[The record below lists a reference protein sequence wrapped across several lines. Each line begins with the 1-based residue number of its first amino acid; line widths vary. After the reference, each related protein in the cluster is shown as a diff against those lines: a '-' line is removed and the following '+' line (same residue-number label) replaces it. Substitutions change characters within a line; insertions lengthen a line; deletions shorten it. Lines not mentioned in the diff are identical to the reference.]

1 MRKIIVIPARYAST
15 RLPGKPLIDIQ
26 GKPMIQRVYEQA
38 AGSAIEE
45 VIVATDDVRIEDCL
59 KTLNYNVCMTKA
71 DHPSGTDRL
80 AEVADILALDA
91 EDIIINVQ
99 GDEPLIPHAV
109 IEQVAGLLEANPEAS
124 VATLS
129 TPITDPDTLQNSN
142 VVKVVSS
149 KSGRALYFS
158 RAPIAWHRDSN
169 NHQDVNN
176 LDAFPYQRHIGIY
189 AYRAGFLRAY
199 ANWAPCALEQTESLE
214 QLRALFNDHIIQVAE
229 ACEQVPE
236 GIDTADD
243 LAAIRNLLAE

>member
-59 KTLNYNVCMTKA
+59 KALNYNVCMTKA

-129 TPITDPDTLQNSN
+129 TPITDPDTLQNPN

-149 KSGRALYFS
+149 DSGRALYFS

-169 NHQDVNN
+169 NHQDANK
-176 LDAFPYQRHIGIY
+176 LDTFPYQRHIGIY

-199 ANWAPCALEQTESLE
+199 ANWTPCALEQTESLE
-214 QLRALFNDHIIQVAE
+214 QLRALYNDHIIQVAE